1 MQWRTV
7 LYVTQR
13 AIILKINPQGKYASI
28 VDLSLAP
35 NLASFFQ
42 RRMNVRFGSKADI
55 CSASTHVRF
64 TPNSDRKS
72 GHHNQNRQEP
82 WVPSGQAPR
91 SHPVEIAPPLV
102 AGHHLL
108 HTERT
113 FWAQGTSAFGGKA
126 DIAFCGANV
135 CF

>member
-55 CSASTHVRF
+55 RSAKGDVRF
-64 TPNSDRKS
+64 TPES
-72 GHHNQNRQEP
+72 GHVQCKSVCPLSANGGH
-82 WVPSGQAPR
+82 PR
-91 SHPVEIAPPLV
+91 NKLHELNKTTPGSRFLSAAILQDRPL
-102 AGHHLL
+102 AL
-108 HTERT
+108 
-113 FWAQGTSAFGGKA
+113 
-126 DIAFCGANV
+126 ICI
-135 CF
+135 